1 MLARSHAEFHTQ
13 FRALETVNTGIK
25 YDKALMYAVPNE
37 EARSGQQERY
47 CPVAC
52 ATCGYECGVFGPD
65 DDDVY
70 HFFDVLLGPA
80 ARNATGKADG
90 DGDDDNVDGAGEP
103 T

>member
-1 MLARSHAEFHTQ
+1 MEYHTQ
-13 FRALETVNTGIK
+13 FRALDTVNTRIK
-25 YDKALMYAVPNE
+25 YDKALMYAVPNDE
-37 EARSGQQERY
+37 ERSGQQERY

-70 HFFDVLLGPA
+70 HFFDVLLGPSARGA
-80 ARNATGKADG
+80 ANAADDDDDG
-90 DGDDDNVDGAGEP
+90 DADEP